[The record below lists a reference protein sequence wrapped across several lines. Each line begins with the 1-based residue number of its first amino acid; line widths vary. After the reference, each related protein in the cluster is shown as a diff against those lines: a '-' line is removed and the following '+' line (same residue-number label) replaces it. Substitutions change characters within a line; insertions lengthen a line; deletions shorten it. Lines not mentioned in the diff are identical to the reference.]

1 MDAVPRTNPDI
12 ENHLARMARCR
23 RCTCQSCSVGYE
35 NHSHRCTQGPECVET
50 QERLQ
55 ALVYLHSVVA
65 GRARHVIRDLQA
77 DAESLRVRVA
87 QLEAI
92 HHG

>member
-35 NHSHRCTQGPECVET
+35 NHSHKCTQGPECVET

-55 ALVYLHSVVA
+55 ALLSLHSVVA
-65 GRARHVIRDLQA
+65 GRTRDLIRDLRTE
-77 DAESLRVRVA
+77 AETLRARVA

>member
-1 MDAVPRTNPDI
+1 MDAVPKTNPDI
-12 ENHLARMARCR
+12 ENHLASMARCR

-35 NHSHRCTQGPECVET
+35 NHSHKCTQGPECVET

-55 ALVYLHSVVA
+55 ALLYLHSVVA
-65 GRARHVIRDLQA
+65 GRARDVIRDLQA
-77 DAESLRVRVA
+77 EAENLRARVA
-87 QLEAI
+87 RLEAV